1 MKKIFLFLVAM
12 VMCVSFAANA
22 QETSRTV
29 IISNFSSRA
38 VKVEMPLFYQM
49 ARGEAKGYSLVQSDT
64 AGRMTGF
71 ITVVSA

>member
-1 MKKIFLFLVAM
+1 MKKVAFLFVAFM

-49 ARGEAKGYSLVQSDT
+49 AVGEAKGYSLVISKQ
-64 AGRMTGF
+64 M
-71 ITVVSA
+71 

>member
-1 MKKIFLFLVAM
+1 MKKVAFLFVAFM

-38 VKVEMPLFYQM
+38 VKQKVILWC
-49 ARGEAKGYSLVQSDT
+49 SLT
-64 AGRMTGF
+64 RPAE
-71 ITVVSA
+71 